1 MFRAVTL
8 SLLSLALA
16 TPLAAQDNDFFGAA
30 VAFSGRDL
38 LVVKQAPARGPAA
51 IHVFRQAGGGWTKV
65 EELRAPGAIE
75 RGFALSPSM
84 AAAGDAVYVGSGDPD
99 NVWGAHGFRRAATGW
114 VSAGDAAIGE
124 QVPAGE
130 GEVTLGTVMRILQPQ
145 PRQVAASGN
154 MLLIGFQQQAHL
166 FRQTGSGWTRVPVA
180 ASAPPGFGSA
190 VAVGDRVAFVGTPL
204 GGGGRVAVLAPA
216 GEGWGEVATL
226 APEGL
231 AASARFGASLAFDG
245 TTLAVGAPG
254 AGAVFLYTD
263 TGSGWQQRARLEPQH
278 RNFGA
283 ALAVRGD
290 ELLVGAG
297 DPTVSL
303 FRSVDGAWRLVHTF
317 EAPPS
322 GAGSSQFG
330 STVALGDP
338 GVAIGAPFAV
348 GGRGR
353 AWIYPRQGE
362 GFGEPTELAPD
373 AGPQTLTGA
382 EVKCEDGMAGGFECT
397 DVDLA
402 SFLSIESLGGG
413 VNERVSDIW
422 GWTDPDTGREYALV
436 GRTGALVFVD
446 ITDAAS
452 PRVVGELPA
461 NPSGARDIKVYRNHA
476 FMTGDGAGDHGLVVF
491 DLTRLRGVTDRR
503 TFTAD
508 TVYHGIASAHNLV
521 IDTVGAL
528 AIPVAASSGGE
539 TCGGGLHMVDIS
551 TPKAPRFAGCYTDS
565 EGLIAPGRTHDA
577 QCVTYD
583 GPDRD
588 YQGHGICFAANET
601 ALRIVDVTD
610 RANPVPIS
618 RAGFPGQAYI
628 HQGWL
633 TEDKRHYY
641 LNDELDELVGTA
653 DRTRT
658 VIFDVADLDD
668 PVMVGQFFGDD
679 ASTDHNMYVKGNRL
693 YQANYQSG
701 LRIWDISDPLH
712 PVQVGHFDT
721 TPYQGNASGF
731 YGAWTAFPYFESGT
745 VIVSSMQEGLF
756 MLMPKPVTLVP

>member
-1 MFRAVTL
+1 MFRVVTL
-8 SLLSLALA
+8 SLFAVALA
-16 TPLAAQDNDFFGAA
+16 APLVAQDNDFFGAA

-38 LVVKQAPARGPAA
+38 LVVKRAPARGPAA
-51 IHVFRQAGGGWTKV
+51 VHLFRQAGGSWTKV
-65 EELRAPGAIE
+65 TELRAPGAIE
-75 RGFALSPSM
+75 RGFALSPSI
-84 AAAGDAVYVGSGDPD
+84 AATGDAVYVGSGDPD
-99 NVWGAHGFRRAATGW
+99 NAWGAHGFRHDGDAW
-114 VSAGDAAIGE
+114 VRAGDAAVGE
-124 QVPAGE
+124 VIPAGT
-130 GEVTLGTVMRILQPQ
+130 GPVTLGTVMRILQPQ
-145 PRQVAASGN
+145 ARQVAASGE
-154 MLLIGFQQQAHL
+154 MLLIGFGQEAHL
-166 FRQTGSGWTRVPVA
+166 FRRAGGDWNRVPVSATA
-180 ASAPPGFGSA
+180 APGFGAS
-190 VAVGDRVAFVGTPL
+190 VAIGERVGFVGTPL
-204 GGGGRVAVLAPA
+204 GGGRVTVIAPA
-216 GEGWGEVATL
+216 GDGWGEVATL

-231 AASARFGASLAFDG
+231 ASSARFGAAMAFDG

-263 TGSGWQQRARLEPQH
+263 TGDGWQQRARIEPSH

-283 ALAVRGD
+283 AVAIRD
-290 ELLVGAG
+290 NELLVGAG

-303 FRSVDGAWRLVHTF
+303 FRPVGGEWRLVTTF
-317 EAPPS
+317 EAPVT
-322 GAGSSQFG
+322 GANGQFG
-330 STVALGDP
+330 TALALGDP

-353 AWIYPRQGE
+353 VWIYPRQGD
-362 GFGEPTELAPD
+362 GFGQPTELAPD

-382 EVKCEDGMAGGFECT
+382 EAKCEDGMAGGFECT
-397 DVDLA
+397 DVNLA

-413 VNERVSDIW
+413 PSERVSDIW
-422 GWTDPDTGREYALV
+422 GWTDPITKREYALV

-446 ITDAAS
+446 ISDPAS
-452 PRVVGELPA
+452 PKVVGDLPA
-461 NPSGARDIKVYRNHA
+461 NPSGARDIKVYSNHA
-476 FMTGDGAGDHGLVVF
+476 YMTGDGAGDHGLVVF
-491 DLTRLRGVTDRR
+491 DLTRLRGATAGQS
-503 TFTAD
+503 FTAD
-508 TVYHGIASAHNLV
+508 TIYHGIASAHNLI

-565 EGLIAPGRTHDA
+565 EGLVAPGRTHDA

-583 GPDRD
+583 GPDAD
-588 YQGHGICFAANET
+588 YQGRGICFAANET

-610 RANPVPIS
+610 RANPTPIS

-633 TEDKRHYY
+633 TEDKHYYY

-653 DRTRT
+653 NRTRT
-658 VIFDVADLDD
+658 VIFDVEDLDD
-668 PVMVGQFFGDD
+668 PVMVGEFFGDD

-701 LRIWDISDPLH
+701 LRIWDVSDPVN

-721 TPYQGNASGF
+721 TPYQGNAAGF
-731 YGAWTAFPYFESGT
+731 YGAWTAFPFFESGT

-756 MLMPKPVTLVP
+756 MLKPKPATLVP